1 MDDVIAVIQDGQTYF
16 FHKDQQGSLTAVT
29 DFGNVTERYRYDAYG
44 ATYVQ
49 SGSIFVPL
57 SDTAKQF
64 ATRLYTGREH
74 DSETGLYHY
83 RARTY
88 SPSLGRFLQRDPVDT
103 EDQVNLYAYVGNNP
117 VNRTDPSGKFGLVGA
132 VANVAFGVGI
142 AALESYL
149 TGDEFD
155 YSIRDAAVDFGAGIV
170 GA

>member
-1 MDDVIAVIQDGQTYF
+1 VDDVIAVIRDGQTYF

-29 DFGNVTERYRYDAYG
+29 DGTGNLVEKYRYDAYG

-49 SGSIFVPL
+49 SGSIYVPL
-57 SDTAKQF
+57 SDMVKPF
-64 ATRLYTGREH
+64 STRLYTGREY

-117 VNRTDPSGKFGLVGA
+117 VNRTDPSGKFGLAGLVIS
-132 VANVAFGVGI
+132 VGI
-142 AALESYL
+142 
-149 TGDEFD
+149 
-155 YSIRDAAVDFGAGIV
+155 GAGLAYYD
-170 GA
+170 G